1 MQVFHANTI
10 LDGNTLEREEGE
22 TDFQK
27 KSHYHPRL
35 PKYDLREVRKLN
47 KTGLKSSSYN
57 PQAINCGSNH

>member
-27 KSHYHPRL
+27 KISLSP
-35 PKYDLREVRKLN
+35 
-47 KTGLKSSSYN
+47 
-57 PQAINCGSNH
+57 